1 MKKVYD
7 FIKSQKL
14 GIITGFSVTGLLI
27 IGSLIMNFYP
37 YHYSGLSGE
46 DITFFFGH
54 KKPIHIWFYLLFFA
68 CIIYGINTFFCT
80 MDSILRKVRGRIKK
94 VPLYGASIMHVG
106 FIVTLVVHLIGGL
119 YCSLSSPIS
128 VSEEWTDMG
137 GFEMKVTGLEASSY
151 PNGMPKK
158 ITGYVSVRK
167 DGAEYADTIGYNNPV
182 VLNNGVQAVLL
193 RDYGNMVSSVVLKV
207 GDRMHNLKADEV
219 FILNGQKTRMADLYM
234 PPQYRYPVVKLL
246 STTQNRET
254 QSIYL
259 TVGEHN
265 AKEILGTKIAFL
277 DIKTVPGVFVTIKNN
292 PSIPLSLVTVVLFS
306 LGTVL
311 VVIRMVGKMVNY

>member
-14 GIITGFSVTGLLI
+14 GIIIGFSVTGLLI

-80 MDSILRKVRGRIKK
+80 TDSVLRKVRGGIKK

-119 YCSLSSPIS
+119 YCSLSPPIS

-137 GFEMKVTGLEASSY
+137 GFEMKVTGLDTSSY

-167 DGAEYADTIGYNNPV
+167 DDTEYEDTIGYNNPV
-182 VLNNGVQAVLL
+182 VLNNGALAVLL
-193 RDYGNMVSSVVLKV
+193 RDYGNTVSSVVLKV
-207 GDRMHNLKADEV
+207 GDRMHNLKANEV
-219 FILNGQKTRMADLYM
+219 FTLNGQKTRMADLYM

-277 DIKTVPGVFVTIKNN
+277 DIKTVPGVLVTIKNN